1 MSLKWQSK
9 IEINID
15 TNWLTNQNF
24 KAIFYLFFP
33 RTFPLSHT
41 VNNAME
47 PAKKSLEIILVDQF
61 LKQRFIVFLFSRH
74 LLMNEVL
81 QSLKEVAIEKPVDV
95 IIRQIKELLISG
107 QLKPGDK
114 LPPERK
120 LSEQFAVG
128 RTHVREALRKLEF
141 YGILKTMPQSGTF
154 VAGIGITALKSLIAD
169 VLKIDSPSFLS
180 LVETRVLL
188 EEASIK
194 LACERR
200 TEEDLRQLELSLN
213 AYLEKAKRGIKAI
226 DEDLM
231 FHLTIADLSKNK
243 VLKSL
248 LLIIIPDIISNYSVF
263 KVCDTV
269 TARALKEHQQL
280 FDCIKKGEG
289 DKGTAVMR
297 EHLKGV
303 MDFAKSLVQ

>member
-1 MSLKWQSK
+1 
-9 IEINID
+9 
-15 TNWLTNQNF
+15 
-24 KAIFYLFFP
+24 
-33 RTFPLSHT
+33 
-41 VNNAME
+41 
-47 PAKKSLEIILVDQF
+47 
-61 LKQRFIVFLFSRH
+61 
-74 LLMNEVL
+74 MNEVL
-81 QSLKEVAIEKPVDV
+81 KKLKEVSLEKPVDV

-120 LSEQFAVG
+120 LSEQLGVG

-141 YGILKTMPQSGTF
+141 YGILQTRPQSGTF
-154 VAGIGITALKSLIAD
+154 VASIGISALKSLIAD

-188 EEASIK
+188 EESTIR
-194 LACERR
+194 LACQRR
-200 TEEDLRQLELSLN
+200 TKEDIKNLEASLN
-213 AYLEKAKRGIKAI
+213 AYLQKAESGIKAV

-231 FHLTIADLSKNK
+231 FHLNIAECSKNK

-269 TARALKEHQQL
+269 TAKALHEHKQL
-280 FDCIKKGEG
+280 FACVKDGDAEKGAIAMKK
-289 DKGTAVMR
+289 
-297 EHLKGV
+297 HLKGV